1 MLQSLLLALSWAHLG
16 PRKLQESSKRAQ
28 GSPWSGAR
36 EPQESPESSKRAQES
51 SERAQDRARRRLWSM
66 KKTNVSSEV
75 LIFQSYSVKSRPR
88 SKHSSF
94 SHGKYECFER
104 GLDFTEQ
111 ALKKQQK
118 THTHG
123 SMKKTNVSSEVLI
136 LPKINSVLDPFW
148 AHFGLH
154 FQHIFHHFWD
164 PFLNPFLEQFWD
176 QFGAILEPILEP
188 YRPKRQA
195 RRAQERHQE
204 LKRAN
209 KLHFQKP

>member
-1 MLQSLLLALSWAHLG
+1 
-16 PRKLQESSKRAQ
+16 
-28 GSPWSGAR
+28 
-36 EPQESPESSKRAQES
+36 
-51 SERAQDRARRRLWSM
+51 M

-111 ALKKQQK
+111 APKKQQK

-136 LPKINSVLDPFW
+136 LTEINSILGPFW
-148 AHFGLH
+148 IHFCVH
-154 FQHIFHHFWD
+154 FEVHFEHIFGVFWD
-164 PFLNPFLEQFWD
+164 HFLEHFLELFWD
-176 QFGAILEPILEP
+176 HFGAILEPILEP
-188 YRPKRQA
+188 ARPKRQA

-204 LKRAN
+204 LERAN
-209 KLHFQKP
+209 KLHFEKPQKTLSF

>member
-1 MLQSLLLALSWAHLG
+1 
-16 PRKLQESSKRAQ
+16 
-28 GSPWSGAR
+28 
-36 EPQESPESSKRAQES
+36 
-51 SERAQDRARRRLWSM
+51 M

-111 ALKKQQK
+111 APKKQQK

-136 LPKINSVLDPFW
+136 LPKTKSVLGPFW
-148 AHFGLH
+148 AHFWVH
-154 FQHIFHHFWD
+154 FGVHFGYIFSDFWGPFLD
-164 PFLNPFLEQFWD
+164 PFL
-176 QFGAILEPILEP
+176 EPD
-188 YRPKRQA
+188 RPKRQA

-204 LKRAN
+204 LQRAN

>member
-1 MLQSLLLALSWAHLG
+1 
-16 PRKLQESSKRAQ
+16 
-28 GSPWSGAR
+28 
-36 EPQESPESSKRAQES
+36 
-51 SERAQDRARRRLWSM
+51 M

-94 SHGKYECFER
+94 SHRKYECFER

-136 LPKINSVLDPFW
+136 LPKNLEKNAPEWTPKKSEKDECFERGLDFEP
-148 AHFGLH
+148 
-154 FQHIFHHFWD
+154 
-164 PFLNPFLEQFWD
+164 
-176 QFGAILEPILEP
+176 ILEPILEP
-188 YRPKRQA
+188 
-195 RRAQERHQE
+195 QED
-204 LKRAN
+204 
-209 KLHFQKP
+209 PT